1 MNTKEFLRTLTSESL
16 QKSAIRFPSAVFL
29 VALVGTTLAMW
40 GASWD
45 ITSHLLRAPET
56 FFTPSHGIL
65 YLGVGI
71 SVISAIMSSVAYL
84 RRKELRTE
92 SFAAGLKLVVIGA
105 LIQIAAGP
113 ADFYW
118 HELFGLDGLL
128 SPTHI
133 TLALGILT
141 TLVGSV
147 IGFSRINFHLQ
158 EKNLFFRV
166 ILPITYGIFWFSIM
180 WLIFFFVLPIS
191 EGESHNFNPDPNV
204 AIVLSFIFIPF
215 AYSLVFW
222 TSSKTQNRF
231 GATSGAAFVFIM
243 MNITSNIFTSEG
255 IMFYLPLFAV
265 PMISAIAADFIF
277 NKKWKSKIMQ
287 RHSTKIAGAILGS
300 MFFAFSF
307 PMLSMTFLEVYLY
320 NDTFPYDIL
329 PTASDIVFNHWMMS
343 IPGGIVS
350 GIAGMIVAP
359 KILRFSD

>member
-1 MNTKEFLRTLTSESL
+1 MKLP
-16 QKSAIRFPSAVFL
+16 AITFL
-29 VALVGTTLAMW
+29 VALSGTTLAMW

-45 ITSHLLRAPET
+45 ITSHLLREPET

-71 SVISAIMSSVAYL
+71 SVISAIMSSVTYL
-84 RRKELRTE
+84 RREEIRTE
-92 SFAAGLKLVVIGA
+92 SFAMGLKLIVIGA

-113 ADFYW
+113 GDFYW

-158 EKNLFFRV
+158 EKNIFFRT

-191 EGESHNFNPDPNV
+191 EGETHNFNPDPSV
-204 AIVLSFIFIPF
+204 AIVLSFVLIPF
-215 AYSLVFW
+215 GYSLVFW

-231 GATSGAAFVFIM
+231 GASSAAGLTFIV
-243 MNITSNIFTSEG
+243 MNISSNIFTSEG
-255 IMFYLPLFAV
+255 IMFYLPLFAA
-265 PMISAIAADFIF
+265 PMISAIAADYVF
-277 NKKWKSKIMQ
+277 NRKWESKIMQ
-287 RHSTKIAGAILGS
+287 KHSAKVAGAILGS

-307 PMLSMTFLEVYLY
+307 PMLSMTFLEVYLH
-320 NDTFPYDIL
+320 NDIFPYDVL
-329 PTASDIVFNHWMMS
+329 PTSPDVVFKDWMMT

-350 GIAGMIVAP
+350 GIVGMILAP
-359 KILRFSD
+359 KILRFSSN

>member
-1 MNTKEFLRTLTSESL
+1 ML
-16 QKSAIRFPSAVFL
+16 QRSQVRLPTIVFL
-29 VALVGTTLAMW
+29 VALTGTTLAMW

-45 ITSHLLRAPET
+45 ITAHLLRAPET

-71 SVISAIMSSVAYL
+71 SVISAIISLAAYL
-84 RRKELRTE
+84 RKKELRVE
-92 SFAAGLKLVVIGA
+92 SFATGLKLIVIGA

-113 ADFYW
+113 GDFYW

-147 IGFSRINFHLQ
+147 IGFSRISFHLQ
-158 EKNLFFRV
+158 ENSVFFRG

-191 EGESHNFNPDPNV
+191 EGESHNFNPEPNV
-204 AIVLSFIFIPF
+204 AIVLSFVLIPF

-231 GATSGAAFVFIM
+231 GATSGAALVFIM

-255 IMFYLPLFAV
+255 IMFYLPLFAA

-277 NKKWKSKIMQ
+277 NKKWKSQIMQ
-287 RHSTKIAGAILGS
+287 KNSGKIAGAVLGS

-307 PMLSMTFLEVYLY
+307 PMLSMTFLEIYLH
-320 NDTFPYDIL
+320 NDIFPYDVL
-329 PTASDIVFNHWMMS
+329 PTSSDVVFNHWIMS
-343 IPGGIVS
+343 IPGGIIS
-350 GIAGMIVAP
+350 GMVGMILAP
-359 KILRFSD
+359 KILRFSSN

>member
-1 MNTKEFLRTLTSESL
+1 MATEYL
-16 QKSAIRFPSAVFL
+16 QKSQVRLPTIVFL
-29 VALVGTTLAMW
+29 VALSGTTLAMW

-45 ITSHLLRAPET
+45 ITSHLLREPET

-71 SVISAIMSSVAYL
+71 SVISAIMSSAMYL
-84 RRKELRTE
+84 RRKEIRTE
-92 SFAAGLKLVVIGA
+92 SFAMGLKLIVIGA

-113 ADFYW
+113 GDFYW

-158 EKNLFFRV
+158 EKNVFFRTV
-166 ILPITYGIFWFSIM
+166 LPITYGIFWFSIM

-191 EGESHNFNPDPNV
+191 EGETHNFNPDPNV
-204 AIVLSFIFIPF
+204 AIVLSFILIPF

-222 TSSKTQNRF
+222 TSSKTQNQF
-231 GATSGAAFVFIM
+231 GATSAAALTFIV
-243 MNITSNIFTSEG
+243 MNISSNIFTSEG
-255 IMFYLPLFAV
+255 IMFYLPWFAA
-265 PMISAIAADFIF
+265 PMISAIVADYVF
-277 NKKWKSKIMQ
+277 NKKWKSKLMQ
-287 RHSTKIAGAILGS
+287 RHSAKIAGAILGS

-307 PMLSMTFLEVYLY
+307 PMLSMTFLEVYLH
-320 NDTFPYDIL
+320 NDIFPYDVL
-329 PTASDIVFNHWMMS
+329 PTSSDVVFKDWMMS
-343 IPGGIVS
+343 VPGGIIS
-350 GIAGMIVAP
+350 GIGGMILAP
-359 KILRFSD
+359 KILRFSSN

>member
-1 MNTKEFLRTLTSESL
+1 MTSEIL
-16 QKSAIRFPSAVFL
+16 QRSQVRLPAIVFL
-29 VALVGTTLAMW
+29 VALTGTTLAMW

-45 ITSHLLRAPET
+45 ITAHLLRTPET

-71 SVISAIMSSVAYL
+71 SVISAIMSSVLYL
-84 RRKELRTE
+84 KQKELRTE
-92 SFAAGLKLVVIGA
+92 SFGIGLKLVVIGSA
-105 LIQIAAGP
+105 IQVIAGP
-113 ADFYW
+113 GDFYW
-118 HELFGLDGLL
+118 HELFGIDGLL

-158 EKNLFFRV
+158 KNNFIKI

-191 EGESHNFNPDPNV
+191 EGDTHNFNPDPVV
-204 AIVLSFIFIPF
+204 AIILSFIFIPF

-222 TSSKTQNRF
+222 TSSKAQNKF
-231 GATSGAAFVFIM
+231 GATSAAALTFIV
-243 MNITSNIFTSEG
+243 MNITSNILTSET
-255 IMFYLPLFAV
+255 IMFYLPLFVV
-265 PMISAIAADFIF
+265 PMISAIAADFVF

-287 RHSTKIAGAILGS
+287 KHSGKIAGAILGS

-320 NDTFPYDIL
+320 NDIFPYDVL
-329 PTASDIVFNHWMMS
+329 PTSSDIVFSHWMMS
-343 IPGGIVS
+343 VPGGIVS
-350 GIAGMIVAP
+350 GIVGMILAP
-359 KILRFSD
+359 KILRFSSN

>member
-1 MNTKEFLRTLTSESL
+1 MKLPV
-16 QKSAIRFPSAVFL
+16 IVFL
-29 VALVGTTLAMW
+29 VALSGTTLAMW

-45 ITSHLLRAPET
+45 ITSHLLRTPET

-71 SVISAIMSSVAYL
+71 SVISAIMSSIMYL
-84 RRKELRTE
+84 RRRELRTE
-92 SFAAGLKLVVIGA
+92 SFAMGLKLIVIGA
-105 LIQIAAGP
+105 LIQITAGP
-113 ADFYW
+113 GDFYW
-118 HELFGLDGLL
+118 HELFGIDGLL

-147 IGFSRINFHLQ
+147 IGFSRISFHLQ
-158 EKNLFFRV
+158 EKNTFLRI

-191 EGESHNFNPDPNV
+191 EGDTHNFNPDPNV
-204 AIVLSFIFIPF
+204 AIVLSFILIPF

-231 GATSGAAFVFIM
+231 GVTSAAALTFVI

-255 IMFYLPLFAV
+255 IMFYLPWFAA
-265 PMISAIAADFIF
+265 PMISAIAADYVF
-277 NKKWKSKIMQ
+277 NKKWESKIMQ
-287 RHSTKIAGAILGS
+287 KHSAKVAGAILGS
-300 MFFAFSF
+300 MFFVFSF
-307 PMLSMTFLEVYLY
+307 PMLSMTFLEVYLH
-320 NDTFPYDIL
+320 NDIFPYDVL
-329 PTASDIVFNHWMMS
+329 PTSSDVVLKHWMMS

-350 GIAGMIVAP
+350 GIVGMILAP
-359 KILRFSD
+359 KILRFSSN